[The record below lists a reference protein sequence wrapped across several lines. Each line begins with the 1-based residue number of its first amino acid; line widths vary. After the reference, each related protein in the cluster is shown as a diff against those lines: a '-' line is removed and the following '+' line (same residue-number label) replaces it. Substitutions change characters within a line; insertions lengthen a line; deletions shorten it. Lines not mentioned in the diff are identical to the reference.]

1 MKKIMIN
8 TSVMINKE
16 DFTVL
21 KDEFDIV
28 PHAEFN
34 NLNILES
41 LGLFERLV
49 ALINDLKYLDDKIDL
64 LCLESSHGGYIP
76 IKTSSSYKNVFILNS
91 DETNNY
97 NIIENIEKKKISN
110 IGFFNSVEKMF
121 ENSRN
126 NSVIL
131 FINDISSEYKN
142 FENVLVII
150 SKFEIVN
157 EDYIKYSLTNTDF
170 FVNVNKKCHENFL
183 KEFDYYI
190 LTVFDENNKNPS
202 YLLNYDN
209 LIHLAMIV
217 KDAGDNF
224 ENVLIKNFPFFDR
237 WTILDTGSTDNTID
251 IIKKVL
257 VGKKK
262 GTLYQEPFVDFKTS
276 RNRCLDLCGKDSKFI
291 LVLDDTYILQNDLKL
306 FLNTV
311 RCDQFADTF
320 SMFIK
325 SNDSEYASNRI
336 LKSSSNIRYI
346 YKIHEVLDPKD
357 NINVIIP
364 MQHSHIF
371 DHRSDYMEKRTMDR
385 KKYDLKMLHEMIED
399 DPDDSRAYYYLGQ
412 TYSLLKR
419 YESALEF
426 FLKRVDHPNEGFLQE
441 KIDACFESAR
451 LCNFQLKKPW
461 EECERLYLKAYKMDT
476 SRPESLYFVGVHYF
490 LNNDFAKAYEFMKKS
505 FEIGYPIHC
514 QYGLKPTLSFFYLP
528 KILSQIC
535 FIVNDLKLG
544 IEASELF
551 LTNNENDES
560 FDYQTVKS
568 WNKILKKLKESEECK
583 YSLNPTPLSSK
594 PILVI
599 VSDGGFTKWK
609 GSDILSKGV
618 GGSETFVIEMS
629 KYIKRTDIYDVY
641 VFCNCSDEE
650 KFENVVYLDLKN
662 YNSFLKNNKI
672 HTCIINRYP
681 EYLPVTYKSDVSN
694 VYLILHDLIP
704 SGEVIIRHEKL
715 KNILCLTEWHSD
727 HFLSMFS
734 DLGSI
739 TKVINYGIDKEL
751 FESQNINEKIPY
763 KFIYSSFAHRGLL
776 QLLQM
781 WPSILSIYPESKL
794 YIHCDIEHSWLKNIR
809 KDEMEE
815 IKTLI
820 EKYHTSVL
828 YKGWTSKKELA
839 QSFKTADVWLYPC
852 TFLETFCLT
861 ALEAAISKTLV
872 ITSDLAALKETVS
885 DRGIMIE
892 GDTKTSE
899 WQKKALN
906 SLVEVLSDPILKN
919 SLIEKNYL
927 WARKMSWKR
936 KSNDLLKIL
945 NEKNIIEEED
955 DDDFVFVSSPGKQHY
970 PYSSYLDLKILD
982 YFKFKTNKKPS
993 KILEIGNFSS
1003 TKKNIIST
1011 LVDSLSNSEITSIT
1025 EKKKS
1030 EDTILKYLR
1039 NMKTI
1044 NLIETDDILSSI
1056 LDMNEKYDFI
1066 ILDDK
1071 FEDVLGFSIASI
1083 CFKNLLKKSGI
1094 MGFIKSPI
1102 SVNNMELFIQRNKD
1116 FINILHNDGTI
1127 FIEKIDIF

>member
-1 MKKIMIN
+1 MDTNQKKTMSK
-8 TSVMINKE
+8 TSVTINKE
-16 DFTVL
+16 NFIVFEN
-21 KDEFDIV
+21 EFAKI
-28 PHAEFN
+28 PHTEFN

-49 ALINDLKYLDDKIDL
+49 SLINELNCLENDMNL
-64 LCLESSHGGYIP
+64 LCFEVSHGGYIP
-76 IKTSSSYKNVFILNS
+76 IKTCSNYKKVFILNS
-91 DETNNY
+91 NESNNY
-97 NIIENIEKKKISN
+97 NIIENIYDDISN
-110 IGFFNSVEKMF
+110 IEFFNSTEKMY
-121 ENSRN
+121 ENSR
-126 NSVIL
+126 SSSSIL
-131 FINDISSEYKN
+131 FINDISSEKYEN
-142 FENVLVII
+142 LENVLVVI
-150 SKFEIVN
+150 SKFKIKE
-157 EDYIKYSLTNTDF
+157 EDYITYSLTNTDF
-170 FVNVNKKCHENFL
+170 FINVKNKCHDKFL

-190 LTVFDENNKNPS
+190 FTVFDENKNPS
-202 YLLNYDN
+202 YFLNYDN
-209 LIHLAMIV
+209 LIHLSMIV

-262 GTLYQEPFVDFKTS
+262 GKLYQEPFVDFKTS
-276 RNRCLDLCGKDSKFI
+276 RNRCLDLCGNESKFI
-291 LVLDDTYILQNDLKL
+291 LVLDDTYILQNNLKL

-311 RCDQFADTF
+311 RGDQFADTF

-325 SNDSEYASNRI
+325 SNDTEYASNRI

-364 MQHSHIF
+364 MDQSYIF

-385 KKYDLKMLHEMIED
+385 KKYDLKILHEMIEE
-399 DPDDSRAYYYLGQ
+399 DPNDSRAYYYLGQ
-412 TYSLLKR
+412 TYSLLKK
-419 YESALEF
+419 YDSALEF
-426 FLKRVDHPNEGFLQE
+426 FLKRVDHPNEGFIQE
-441 KIDACFESAR
+441 KIDACFEAAR
-451 LCNFQLKKPW
+451 LCNFQLNKPW
-461 EECERLYLKAYKMDT
+461 EECEKLYIRSYKMDT
-476 SRPESLYFVGVHYF
+476 SRPESLYFIGVHYF
-490 LNNDFAKAYEFMKKS
+490 LNNDFTKSYEFMKKA

-514 QYGLKPTLSFFYLP
+514 QYGLKPTLSFYYLP

-551 LTNNENDES
+551 LSKNENDES
-560 FDYQTVKS
+560 LDYQTVKC
-568 WNKILKKLKESEECK
+568 WNKILNKLKQYEECT
-583 YSLNPTPLSSK
+583 LNTVPLLSSK
-594 PILVI
+594 PILVF
-599 VSDGGFTKWK
+599 VSDGGFSKWK

-629 KYIKRTDIYDVY
+629 KYIKQVNVFDVY
-641 VFCNCSDEE
+641 VFCNCSEE
-650 KFENVVYLDLKN
+650 ETFENVVYLDLKN
-662 YNSFLKNNKI
+662 YASFLKNNKI

-681 EYLPVTYKSDVSN
+681 EYLPITYNSDTSN

-704 SGEVIIRHEKL
+704 NGEVIIKHEKL
-715 KNILCLTEWHSD
+715 KNVLCLTEWHKN
-727 HFLSMFS
+727 HFISMFS
-734 DLGSI
+734 DLGRI

-751 FESQNINEKIPY
+751 FENRNNNEKIPY

-781 WPSILSIYPESKL
+781 WPNIVSKYPESKL
-794 YIHCDIEHSWLKNIR
+794 YIHCDIENSWLKNIR

-820 EKYHTSVL
+820 EKYSSVI

-839 QSFKTADVWLYPC
+839 ESFKTADVWLYPC

-872 ITSDLAALKETVS
+872 ITSELGALKETVGN
-885 DRGIMIE
+885 RGIMIG
-892 GDTKTSE
+892 GDATTTE
-899 WQKKALN
+899 WQKKALDA
-906 SLVEVLSDPILKN
+906 LFEVLSDKKMKN

-927 WARKMSWKR
+927 WAKKMSWKR
-936 KSNDLLKIL
+936 KSNDLLQIL
-945 NEKNIIEEED
+945 NNEKIYIIEEED
-955 DDDFVFVSSPGKQHY
+955 DEISSLP
-970 PYSSYLDLKILD
+970 YLDLKILD

-993 KILEIGNFSS
+993 KILEIGNVTS
-1003 TKKNIIST
+1003 TKINIIST
-1011 LVDSLSNSEITSIT
+1011 LVKSLSNSEITSIT
-1025 EKKKS
+1025 ERKKM
-1030 EDTILKYLR
+1030 DDDNTLK
-1039 NMKTI
+1039 NMKKI
-1044 NLIETDDILSSI
+1044 KLIETNDILSNI
-1056 LDMNEKYDFI
+1056 LDNNEKYDLI

-1083 CFKNLLKKSGI
+1083 CFKNLLAKSGM
-1094 MGFIKSPI
+1094 MGFIKSPM
-1102 SVNNMELFIQRNKD
+1102 SLSNMELFIQRNKD
-1116 FINILHNDGTI
+1116 FINILNNDRNKTV